1 MILKGEIQIG
11 GSINVRT
18 EKHGDENVSAMDIP
32 CAMLIKRKEL
42 NQLMRE
48 ETTDALLF
56 KSQNEGHY
64 EPVFGGKIGPIPVL
78 GKFKKSKVALKCGVN
93 EQEITFE
100 DCVLSKLKIDPQI
113 GGMTL
118 LKFTVQAKLTDD
130 TNPIFHF
137 ANSSQPGQVNTGKF
151 QEEKADDQP
160 ELPLGENPPGDQVP
174 LGGGILPEITDDEAA
189 GIAQAAA
196 LENSKP
202 AKAKRVRPSRAKGKK
217 K

>member
-48 ETTDALLF
+48 EIADALLF

-151 QEEKADDQP
+151 QEEKSDDQP
-160 ELPLGENPPGDQVP
+160 DLPLGEPEGDQVP
-174 LGGGILPEITDDEAA
+174 LDAGELTRDDAAA
-189 GIAQAAA
+189 GQAQADA
-196 LENSKP
+196 LENSTE
-202 AKAKRVRPSRAKGKK
+202 AKKQRKARPSRAKGKK

>member
-1 MILKGEIQIG
+1 MIIKGEIQIG

-18 EKHGDENVSAMDIP
+18 EKHGEENVSAMDIP

-42 NQLMRE
+42 NSLMRE
-48 ETTDALLF
+48 ESADALLF

-93 EQEITFE
+93 EQEITFD
-100 DCVLSKLKIDPQI
+100 DCALSKLKIDPQI

-118 LKFTVQAKLTDD
+118 LKFTIQAKLTDD
-130 TNPIFHF
+130 TNLIFHF
-137 ANSSQPGQVNTGKF
+137 ANTSQAGQVNTGKF
-151 QEEKADDQP
+151 QEEKSDDQP
-160 ELPLGENPPGDQVP
+160 DLPLGEPGAAA
-174 LGGGILPEITDDEAA
+174 GEGILPEISEDEAA
-189 GIAQAAA
+189 GIAQASA
-196 LENSKP
+196 LDNSKP